1 MSTSRYLIEILLHNY
16 NAQQTKV
23 ISVFLFTF
31 ITHELWEHLVKL
43 FIIILVLH
51 FTF

>member
-31 ITHELWEHLVKL
+31 ITHELWEHLVEL
-43 FIIILVLH
+43 IIILVLH